1 MTSTIGPVEAAPRVW
16 DVGAS
21 DEVAERGRLVVTL
34 GGGAGGVTVGVFRFG
49 GRLYAYENVCA
60 HQGGPACQGRIV
72 SRVRERLDAQQRSLG
87 TVFDESTMHIVCPW
101 HGFEYDV
108 TTGRHPGRPD
118 YALRPVGP
126 PASAPWSTSSAARST
141 PVSATGRSPRWIP
154 TSRAGCSP
162 SRGGSTPSPPRRAPT
177 RPPGRT

>member
-1 MTSTIGPVEAAPRVW
+1 MTTTLDGSAAGPGGDPAPPARTY

-34 GGGAGGVTVGVFRFG
+34 GGGPDAVTIGVFRFG
-49 GRLYAYENVCA
+49 GTLYAYENRCA

-72 SRVRERLDAQQRSLG
+72 SRVRERLDDQQRSLG
-87 TVFDESTMHIVCPW
+87 TVFDETTMHIVCPW

-118 YALRPVGP
+118 YALRG
-126 PASAPWSTSSAARST
+126 
-141 PVSATGRSPRWIP
+141 VSVDEEGGRIRV
-154 TSRAGCSP
+154 TV
-162 SRGGSTPSPPRRAPT
+162 
-177 RPPGRT
+177 

>member
-1 MTSTIGPVEAAPRVW
+1 MTTTLDGSAPPGRTY

-34 GGGAGGVTVGVFRFG
+34 GEGADAVTVGVFRFR
-49 GRLYAYENVCA
+49 GRLHAYENVCA

-72 SRVRERLDAQQRSLG
+72 PRVRERLDEARRSLG
-87 TVFDESTMHIVCPW
+87 LAFEDDSMHIVCPW

-118 YALRPVGP
+118 YALR
-126 PASAPWSTSSAARST
+126 A
-141 PVSATGRSPRWIP
+141 VSVDE
-154 TSRAGCSP
+154 
-162 SRGGSTPSPPRRAPT
+162 RGGRIRVTV
-177 RPPGRT
+177 

>member
-1 MTSTIGPVEAAPRVW
+1 MTTTLDGSTGAGGTAPAARTY

-34 GGGAGGVTVGVFRFG
+34 GHGAEAVTVGVFRFRD
-49 GRLYAYENVCA
+49 RLYAYENRCA

-72 SRVRERLDAQQRSLG
+72 SRVRERLDDGQRSLG
-87 TVFDESTMHIVCPW
+87 LVFDDSVMHVVCPW

-118 YALRPVGP
+118 YALRPVTVAEEG
-126 PASAPWSTSSAARST
+126 
-141 PVSATGRSPRWIP
+141 GRIRV
-154 TSRAGCSP
+154 TV
-162 SRGGSTPSPPRRAPT
+162 
-177 RPPGRT
+177 